1 MVKPVRVSSIS
12 FKGTGRAATTKA
24 TVRRNLKA
32 IVELLRSAAMDEP
45 DIVCLPEHA
54 PSIGVFLGEANKIA
68 EEIPGPIFRTISPLA
83 REYGMYVILP
93 MLEKRNGKVHNSA
106 VLIDRSGDYVG
117 SYYKMH
123 PMIDE
128 IVQGISPGIEPAV
141 FNADF
146 GKLGFAIC
154 FDLNFKDV
162 IGGIAERGA
171 KLVFFASM
179 YPGGLQLRLWA
190 LEFGVYIVSAYGGD
204 GSMIVNPLGKVLATS
219 DSYSPII
226 SKTINLDY
234 GVVHLD
240 YNYQK
245 FASIKRKYR
254 SKIEFEVTRPEAISI
269 LMSNAEDVTADDVI
283 REFKLETRD
292 EYFKRALEVRRKAIG

>member
-1 MVKPVRVSSIS
+1 MVKLVRVSSIS
-12 FKGTGRAATTKA
+12 FKGTETAGTKKK

-32 IVELLRSAAMDEP
+32 IVKLLRSAALDEP

-54 PSIGVFLGEANKIA
+54 PSMGLGLREPNKIA
-68 EEIPGPIFRTISPLA
+68 EEIPGPIFRAISPLA
-83 REYGMYVILP
+83 REYGMYIILP
-93 MLEKRNGKVHNSA
+93 MLEKRNGKLHNSA

-117 SYYKMH
+117 SYYKIH

-128 IVQGISPGIEPAV
+128 IEQGIAPGIEPAV

-146 GKLGFAIC
+146 GKLGIAIC

-162 IGGIAERGA
+162 IKGIAERGA

-204 GSMIVNPLGKVLATS
+204 GSMIVNPLGNVLAKS

-234 GVVHLD
+234 EVIHLD
-240 YNYQK
+240 YNYRK
-245 FASIKRKYR
+245 FDSIKRKYR
-254 SKIEFEVTRPEAISI
+254 SKIELDVTRPEAISI
-269 LMSNAEDVTADDVI
+269 LVSNAKDVTAEDVI
-283 REFKLETRD
+283 REFGLETRD
-292 EYFKRALEVRRKAIG
+292 EYFKRALEVRRKAVG